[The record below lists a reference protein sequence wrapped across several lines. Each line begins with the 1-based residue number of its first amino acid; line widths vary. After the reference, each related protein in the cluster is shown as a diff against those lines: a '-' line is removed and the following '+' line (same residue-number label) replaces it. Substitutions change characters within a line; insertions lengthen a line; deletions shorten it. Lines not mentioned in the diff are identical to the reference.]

1 MKKIFIYF
9 FVILSVIFA
18 TGCGTTSPALQSQID
33 TCSRE
38 ANAYSA
44 GQRIGNSAYWN
55 CLEREERKESQ
66 RVQRNE
72 QQAQIESLRTRCDA
86 FGFQRNTPSHSQC
99 MYNLQ
104 RQDIDANFR
113 AAQINQENARI
124 RQQALR
130 DMNDALKPP
139 QFITPVCPG
148 MLNARPGQYGAGC

>member
-1 MKKIFIYF
+1 M
-9 FVILSVIFA
+9 ILSVIFI
-18 TGCGTTSPALQSQID
+18 TGCGSITPDHQARID

-38 ANAYSA
+38 ANAYSVS
-44 GQRIGNSAYWN
+44 QRIGNGAYWS
-55 CLEREERKESQ
+55 CLEREENNQ
-66 RVQRNE
+66 NAQTQRNE

-86 FGFQRNTPSHSQC
+86 FGFQRNTPNHSQC

-130 DMNDALKPP
+130 DMNEALKPP

-148 MLNARPGQYGAGC
+148 MLNAKPGQYGPGC